1 MSDVPQY
8 KGAIRYFKQI
18 AAFVFAVDNDSVFH
32 QKGRSSV

>member
-18 AAFVFAVDNDSVFH
+18 AALVLAVDYYCVFH
-32 QKGRSSV
+32 V